1 MQNMHEPPSGLDDPK
16 FAASAWKRFRTILWW
31 MAAASLLT
39 SAITLYIMW
48 WSMGEMQIVTALAT
62 IGGVFF
68 TMMMAA
74 GLMGLIFLSSGSGH
88 DEDVTELTHDQD

>member
-1 MQNMHEPPSGLDDPK
+1 MHEPPPGLDDPNYAA
-16 FAASAWKRFRTILWW
+16 FAWGRFRRILWW
-31 MAAASLLT
+31 MAGASLLA
-39 SAITLYIMW
+39 SAVTLLLMW

-88 DEDVTELTHDQD
+88 DENVETRPHDEP